1 MLGAM
6 SIVGVVS
13 GGISTRRSRLLT
25 FATSFRYV
33 LYNMS

>member
-25 FATSFRYV
+25 FGRVCSVVQVCAI
-33 LYNMS
+33 